1 MRFRK
6 GFSWF
11 FLLIATAALVVAVV
25 VCGVRF
31 AHQQEESGS
40 HFVENT
46 TDRIAILLHC
56 HSSDYFLYKGRP
68 IGFQYELIHQLCDSL
83 GLKPRFTLSTDAAE
97 VKEGILTG
105 DYDIIAVDLSD
116 EVDDTIGITFSVPH
130 STSFPVLICRDGDMA
145 DYPKLLYV
153 PAHFPGQIELSA
165 LGDTTGW
172 EIIRSSEMDVE
183 EFFGLLQDKKIHYLV
198 SDYNTVLALL
208 PFYPDL
214 TIAARIGPEYQRR
227 WVLNPANVTLNAR
240 MNQWLEDFKQSSS
253 YKELCNKYLKPHTKY
268 LTKGSQEKRSKRISP
283 YDAVIKK
290 LSKARGLD
298 WRFVSS
304 IIYQESRFTTTSVGV
319 GGSFGIMQMM
329 PGTGEHFGVD
339 ANSSVEAQLYAG
351 ISLISSINR
360 QFRDIEDENERMFFV
375 AASYNAG
382 AGHIH
387 DARSLCRKYG
397 GNADVWLDVEPYL
410 ALKSDKKFYTDPVV
424 RNGYFPG
431 KHTIRY
437 THSVMD
443 RYHGYT
449 ISVPGK

>member
-1 MRFRK
+1 MVLSFFGFRK
-6 GFSWF
+6 IKADREETWN
-11 FLLIATAALVVAVV
+11 
-25 VCGVRF
+25 F
-31 AHQQEESGS
+31 A
-40 HFVENT
+40 ENT
-46 TDRIAILLHC
+46 SDRISILLHC

-68 IGFQYELIHQLCDSL
+68 IGFQYELLHFMCDSL

-97 VKEGILTG
+97 VKEGMMTG
-105 DYDIIAVDLSD
+105 TYDIISVDL
-116 EVDDTIGITFSVPH
+116 DDDMADTTGVAFSVPH
-130 STSFPVLICRDGDMA
+130 SSSFPVLICRDGDMSE
-145 DYPKLLYV
+145 YPKLLYV
-153 PAHFPGQIELSA
+153 PAHFPAQILPALIGDSA
-165 LGDTTGW
+165 DW
-172 EIIRSSEMDVE
+172 QIIRSSEMDIE

-198 SDYNTVLALL
+198 SDYNTVIALL

-214 TIAARIGPEYQRR
+214 TIAARVGPEYQRR
-227 WVLNPANVTLNAR
+227 WVLNPANTTLNKR
-240 MNQWLEDFKQSSS
+240 INQWLMSYKKTDS
-253 YKELCNKYLKPHTKY
+253 YKELCSKYLKPHTKY
-268 LTKGSQEKRSKRISP
+268 LTKGSQEKRSKKISP

-290 LSKARGLD
+290 YSKARGLD

-329 PGTGEHFGVD
+329 PVTGENFGVD

-351 ISLISSINR
+351 ISLIASINR
-360 QFRDIEDENERMFFV
+360 QFRDIEDENERMFFI
-375 AASYNAG
+375 AAAYNAG
-382 AGHIH
+382 SGHIH

-443 RYHGYT
+443 RYHGYKV
-449 ISVPGK
+449 SVPH

>member
-1 MRFRK
+1 MAV
-6 GFSWF
+6 SF
-11 FLLIATAALVVAVV
+11 F
-25 VCGVRF
+25 
-31 AHQQEESGS
+31 GS
-40 HFVENT
+40 RENKEHERSPWKFVENT
-46 TDRIAILLHC
+46 SDRITILLHC

-68 IGFQYELIHQLCDSL
+68 IGFQYELLHQMCEDLE
-83 GLKPRFTLSTDAAE
+83 LKPRFTLSTDAAE
-97 VKEGILTG
+97 VKEGMVTG
-105 DYDIIAVDLSD
+105 AYDIIAVDLDD
-116 EVDDTIGITFSVPH
+116 EMADTTGVDFSIPH
-130 STSFPVLICRDGDMA
+130 SSSFPVLICRDGDAA

-153 PAHFPGQIELSA
+153 PAHFPAHIQLGT
-165 LGDTTGW
+165 LGDSAEW
-172 EIIRSSEMDVE
+172 QVIRSSDMDVE
-183 EFFGLLQDKKIHYLV
+183 EFFGLLQDKKIHYLT
-198 SDYNTVLALL
+198 SDYNTALALL

-240 MNQWLEDFKQSSS
+240 INQWLSEYKQIKQ
-253 YKELCNKYLKPHTKY
+253 YKELCDKYLKPHTKY
-268 LTKGSQEKRSKRISP
+268 LTKGSQEKRSKKISP

-290 LSKARGLD
+290 YSKARGMD
-298 WRFVSS
+298 WRFVCS
-304 IIYQESRFTTTSVGV
+304 IIYQESRFTTTSIGV

-329 PGTGEHFGVD
+329 PGTGDHFGVN

-351 ISLISSINR
+351 ISLIASINR

-382 AGHIH
+382 SGHIH

-397 GNADVWLDVEPYL
+397 GDANVWMDVEPYL

-424 RNGYFPG
+424 RNGYFPW

-443 RYHGYT
+443 RYHGYRVS
-449 ISVPGK
+449 IPEK

>member
-6 GFSWF
+6 NFSWF
-11 FLLIATAALVVAVV
+11 FLFLATAVLAVAVLFY
-25 VCGVRF
+25 GVR
-31 AHQQEESGS
+31 AS
-40 HFVENT
+40 HGHDKPSRDMEENT
-46 TDRIAILLHC
+46 TDRVSILLHC

-68 IGFQYELIHQLCDSL
+68 IGFQYELLHILCDSL

-97 VKEGILTG
+97 VKEDVLAG
-105 DYDIIAVDLSD
+105 DYDIIAVDLD
-116 EVDDTIGITFSVPH
+116 NQMADTADVCFSVTH
-130 STSFPVLICRDGDMA
+130 STSYPVLVCREGDISRF
-145 DYPKLLYV
+145 PRLLYV
-153 PAHFPGQIELSA
+153 PAHFPGQIKTGMLA
-165 LGDTTGW
+165 DTAGW

-183 EFFGLLQDKKIHYLV
+183 EFLVLLQDKKINYLV

-214 TIAARIGPEYQRR
+214 VIVGRIGPDYQRR
-227 WVLNPANVTLNAR
+227 WVLRSANASLNVR
-240 MNQWLEDFKQSSS
+240 IDEWLTRFKSTAAYED
-253 YKELCNKYLKPHTKY
+253 LCSKYLKPHTKY
-268 LTKGSQEKRSKRISP
+268 LTMGSKEKRSGKISP

-290 LSKARGLD
+290 YSKARNLD
-298 WRFVSS
+298 WRFVCS

-329 PGTGEHFGVD
+329 PGTGDHFGVD
-339 ANSSVEAQLYAG
+339 ENSSIDAQLYAG
-351 ISLISSINR
+351 ISLIASINR
-360 QFRDIEDENERMFFV
+360 QFVDIEDENERMFFV

-382 AGHIH
+382 SGHIH

-397 GNADVWLDVEPYL
+397 GNADIWMDVEPYL

-443 RYHGYT
+443 RYHGYKV
-449 ISVPGK
+449 SVPH

>member
-1 MRFRK
+1 M
-6 GFSWF
+6 
-11 FLLIATAALVVAVV
+11 VAVV
-25 VCGVRF
+25 VYTLRCSQGQTQVSPVS
-31 AHQQEESGS
+31 E
-40 HFVENT
+40 ENT
-46 TDRIAILLHC
+46 TDRISILLHC
-56 HSSDYFLYKGRP
+56 HASDYFLYKGRP
-68 IGFQYELIHQLCDSL
+68 IGFQYELFHRMCDSL

-97 VKEGILTG
+97 VKEGIMDGT
-105 DYDIIAVDLSD
+105 YDIIAVDLSD
-116 EVDDTIGITFSVPH
+116 ELDDTTGVRLSVPH
-130 STSFPVLICRDGDMA
+130 SSSFPVLICRDGDMA

-153 PAHFPGQIELSA
+153 PAHFPGQLTPNDLWDGAE
-165 LGDTTGW
+165 W
-172 EIIRSSEMDVE
+172 EIIRSSDMDVE

-227 WVLNPANVTLNAR
+227 WVLNPANVTLNRRIDA
-240 MNQWLEDFKQSSS
+240 WLLSFKKTDD
-253 YKELCNKYLKPHTKY
+253 YKDLCNKYLKPRTKY
-268 LTKGSQEKRSKRISP
+268 LTKGSQERRSRRISP
-283 YDAVIKK
+283 YDAVIRKY
-290 LSKARGLD
+290 SKARGLD

-304 IIYQESRFTTTSVGV
+304 IIYQESRFTTTSIGV

-329 PGTGEHFGVD
+329 PGTGEKFGVD
-339 ANSSVEAQLYAG
+339 ANSSVEAQLSAG
-351 ISLISSINR
+351 ISLIASINR

-375 AASYNAG
+375 AAAYNAG
-382 AGHIH
+382 SGHIH

-449 ISVPGK
+449 ISVPH

>member
-1 MRFRK
+1 M
-6 GFSWF
+6 
-11 FLLIATAALVVAVV
+11 VVAVV
-25 VCGVRF
+25 VYTVRS
-31 AHQQEESGS
+31 AHRHEPSGPA
-40 HFVENT
+40 FVENT
-46 TDRIAILLHC
+46 TDRVSILLHC
-56 HSSDYFLYKGRP
+56 HASDYFLYKGRP
-68 IGFQYELIHQLCDSL
+68 IGFQYELLHQMCDSL
-83 GLKPRFTLSTDAAE
+83 GLKPRFTLCTDAAE
-97 VKEGILTG
+97 VKEGIMTG
-105 DYDIIAVDLSD
+105 SYDIIAVDLSD
-116 EVDDTIGITFSVPH
+116 EVDDTTGLRFSVSH

-153 PAHFPGQIELSA
+153 PAHFPGQFTLNDLWEDA
-165 LGDTTGW
+165 DW
-172 EIIRSSEMDVE
+172 EIIRSSDMDAE
-183 EFFGLLQDKKIHYLV
+183 EFFGLLQDKKINYLV

-214 TIAARIGPEYQRR
+214 VIAARIGPEYQRR
-227 WVLNPANVTLNAR
+227 WVLNPASVTLNAR
-240 MNQWLEDFKQSSS
+240 INEFLTS
-253 YKELCNKYLKPHTKY
+253 YKETDAYKALCNKYLKPRTKY
-268 LTKGSQEKRSKRISP
+268 LTKGSEERRSRRISS

-290 LSKARGLD
+290 YSKARGLD

-339 ANSSVEAQLYAG
+339 ANSSVESQLYAG
-351 ISLISSINR
+351 ISLIASINR

-382 AGHIH
+382 SGHIH

-397 GNADVWLDVEPYL
+397 GNANVWMDVEPYL
-410 ALKSDKKFYTDPVV
+410 VLKSDKKFYTDPVV

-443 RYHGYT
+443 RYHGYR
-449 ISVPGK
+449 ISVPH

>member
-1 MRFRK
+1 MRFRR
-6 GFSWF
+6 GFSWLF
-11 FLLIATAALVVAVV
+11 LVVATIAMLVAIV
-25 VCGVRF
+25 VCGLRF
-31 AHQQEESGS
+31 SKEQGKSTCAY
-40 HFVENT
+40 VENT
-46 TDRIAILLHC
+46 TDRVSILLHC

-68 IGFQYELIHQLCDSL
+68 IGFQYELLHLMCDSL
-83 GLKPRFTLSTDAAE
+83 GLKPRFTLSNDAAE
-97 VKEGILTG
+97 VKDGILTG
-105 DYDIIAVDLSD
+105 AYDIIAVDLSD
-116 EVDDTIGITFSVPH
+116 EVDDTTGICFSSFH

-145 DYPKLLYV
+145 NYPKLLYV
-153 PAHFPGQIELSA
+153 PAHFPGQIMLTT
-165 LGDTTGW
+165 LGDTTSW

-214 TIAARIGPEYQRR
+214 TIAARIGPEYRRR
-227 WVLNPANVTLNAR
+227 WVLNPANVAINAR
-240 MNQWLEDFKQSSS
+240 INGWLTDFKKTSS

-268 LTKGSQEKRSKRISP
+268 LTKGSQEKRYQRISP
-283 YDAVIKK
+283 YDATIKK
-290 LSKARGLD
+290 LSKERGLD

-304 IIYQESRFTTTSVGV
+304 IIYQESRFTTTSIGV

-339 ANSSVEAQLYAG
+339 ANSSIEAQLYAG
-351 ISLISSINR
+351 ISLIASINR
-360 QFRDIEDENERMFFV
+360 QFRDIEDESERMFFV

-397 GNADVWLDVEPYL
+397 GDANLWMDVEPYL
-410 ALKSDKKFYTDPVV
+410 ALKSDKRFYTDPVV

-443 RYHGYT
+443 RYHGYKV
-449 ISVPGK
+449 SVPH

>member
-1 MRFRK
+1 MAL
-6 GFSWF
+6 F
-11 FLLIATAALVVAVV
+11 FFGI
-25 VCGVRF
+25 R
-31 AHQQEESGS
+31 ESVGHVKNS
-40 HFVENT
+40 GDLVENT
-46 TDRIAILLHC
+46 SDRISILLHC

-68 IGFQYELIHQLCDSL
+68 IGFQYELLHQMCDSL

-97 VKEGILTG
+97 VKEGMVTG
-105 DYDIIAVDLSD
+105 AYDIIAVDLDD
-116 EVDDTIGITFSVPH
+116 EMADTTAVDLSVPH
-130 STSFPVLICRDGDMA
+130 STSFPVLICRDGDAA

-153 PAHFPGQIELSA
+153 PAHFPAYIQLST
-165 LGDTTGW
+165 LGDSTEW
-172 EIIRSSEMDVE
+172 QVIRSSDMDVE

-227 WVLNPANVTLNAR
+227 WVLNPANTTLNAR
-240 MNQWLEDFKQSSS
+240 INQWLTDFKQTGG

-283 YDAVIKK
+283 YDAVIKR

-298 WRFVSS
+298 WRFVCS
-304 IIYQESRFTTTSVGV
+304 IIYQESRFTTTSIGV

-339 ANSSVEAQLYAG
+339 ANSSVESQLYAG

-382 AGHIH
+382 SGHIH

-397 GNADVWLDVEPYL
+397 GNADVWMDVEPYL

-443 RYHGYT
+443 RYHGYRV
-449 ISVPGK
+449 SLPEK

>member
-1 MRFRK
+1 M
-6 GFSWF
+6 
-11 FLLIATAALVVAVV
+11 ATAALVVAILVY
-25 VCGVRF
+25 GNRF
-31 AHQQEESGS
+31 SHGQEKATSSFE
-40 HFVENT
+40 ENT
-46 TDRIAILLHC
+46 TDRISILLHC

-68 IGFQYELIHQLCDSL
+68 IGFQYELIHHLCDSL

-97 VKEGILTG
+97 VKEGIMDGT
-105 DYDIIAVDLSD
+105 YDIIAVDLSD
-116 EVDDTIGITFSVPH
+116 EVDDTTGIVFSVPH

-153 PAHFPGQIELSA
+153 PAHFPGQLTPNDLWDGAE
-165 LGDTTGW
+165 W
-172 EIIRSSEMDVE
+172 EIIRSSDMDVE

-227 WVLNPANVTLNAR
+227 WVLHPANKTLNR
-240 MNQWLEDFKQSSS
+240 RINDWLSDFRKTDS

-268 LTKGSQEKRSKRISP
+268 LTKGSQEKRSRKISS

-304 IIYQESRFTTTSVGV
+304 IIYQESRFTTTSIGV

-329 PGTGEHFGVD
+329 PGTGEKFGVD
-339 ANSSVEAQLYAG
+339 ASSSVEAQLSAG
-351 ISLISSINR
+351 ISLIASINR

-375 AASYNAG
+375 AAAYNAG
-382 AGHIH
+382 SGHIH